1 MKNRRIKVA
10 AFYTNLHP
18 NLKVAPALRLAGEW
32 LRNAGFVPGDVVAVE
47 VTRGRLVI
55 TKNTAQP

>member
-1 MKNRRIKVA
+1 MKDRRIKVV
-10 AFYTNLHP
+10 AFYTSLRP

-47 VTRGRLVI
+47 VTHGRLVI
-55 TKNTAQP
+55 TKSPA